1 MFRHMPV
8 RIAVLIGSV
17 LMIVSTSTFGQA
29 DDVAL
34 KAAFIYNFAL
44 FTTWQGP
51 SNTPDFRVCT
61 TSDGELWNSLQRLRG
76 KRVGTRQWAVYPVSP
91 AETPPRCDVLVVSGS
106 ASTPA
111 YPATLIVRDGE
122 LSPNDSAA
130 IALVS
135 EGNHVRFDIDTRAA
149 RRSGL
154 TFSSK
159 LLSLA
164 RSVL

>member
-1 MFRHMPV
+1 MP
-8 RIAVLIGSV
+8 IHIGLLMGSV
-17 LMIVSTSTFGQA
+17 LMMMSANSFGQA

-51 SNTPDFRVCT
+51 SRTPEFRVCT

-76 KRVGTRQWAVYPVSP
+76 KLVGTRQWAVFSVSGTDT
-91 AETPPRCDVLVVSGS
+91 AQQCDVLVVSGT
-106 ASTPA
+106 AATPA

-122 LSPNDSAA
+122 LSPNDGAA
-130 IALVS
+130 IALVT

-164 RSVL
+164 RSVQ

>member
-1 MFRHMPV
+1 MPI
-8 RIAVLIGSV
+8 RIALLMGSV
-17 LMIVSTSTFGQA
+17 LMMMSTNSFGQA

-51 SNTPDFRVCT
+51 SRTPDFRVCT

-76 KRVGTRQWAVYPVSP
+76 KLVGTRQWAVYPITH
-91 AETPPRCDVLVVSGS
+91 AETPQQCDVLVVSGT
-106 ASTPA
+106 ATTPS
-111 YPATLIVRDGE
+111 YPATLIVRDGD
-122 LSPNDSAA
+122 LSPNDGAA
-130 IALVS
+130 IALVT

-164 RSVL
+164 RSVQ